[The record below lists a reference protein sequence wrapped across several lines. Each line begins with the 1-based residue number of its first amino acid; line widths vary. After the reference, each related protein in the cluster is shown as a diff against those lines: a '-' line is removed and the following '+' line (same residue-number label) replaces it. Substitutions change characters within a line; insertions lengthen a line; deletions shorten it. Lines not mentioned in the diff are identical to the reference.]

1 MPQQRSLRMRCRP
14 RRRKVSSRRP
24 LSPVPSRPRLQRS
37 RTRRARTHDSTRRA
51 RCAFISRHLPL
62 FGANDVSNIGSEQF
76 DSRTSENRGA
86 SSNRDPSTSRNTTK
100 PSLDLGHHQNSCR
113 NRWLLQ
119 PLCHPRPLQQV
130 RCGMET
136 FTHRI
141 RRVRRDVC
149 HGNNSHARRRFGWLV
164 HSRRPRRAFANS
176 THSTACAGPFLER
189 APTER
194 FVRGRPLA
202 PSLPDQI
209 WINRPESPE
218 QIPTKLVTQFSV
230 S

>member
-51 RCAFISRHLPL
+51 RCAFIARHLPL

-86 SSNRDPSTSRNTTK
+86 SSNRDPSANRNTTK

-113 NRWLLQ
+113 NRRLLQ

-164 HSRRPRRAFANS
+164 HSRRPRRSDDVEASLAVSFRHEHHAIAFK
-176 THSTACAGPFLER
+176 
-189 APTER
+189 APHQLRQCVLRITIQNFE
-194 FVRGRPLA
+194 VR
-202 PSLPDQI
+202 
-209 WINRPESPE
+209 
-218 QIPTKLVTQFSV
+218 TSV
-230 S
+230 A